1 VSETVSRGR
10 DASGRADARA
20 AAGLS
25 VPAGP
30 EPGRGGRRR
39 RRRVV
44 VAGAAAVV
52 AAAGVAVAV
61 TGPFAG
67 AGHAGGGPAAGG
79 YRTSVS
85 AIARRLLQSQTNVPA
100 TLGYAGSYTVAGHGG
115 GTITWL
121 PAPGR
126 VIGQGQVLY
135 RVGNGTPVV
144 LLYGRVPAWRALSA
158 GVHGADVR
166 QLNRALIALGCA
178 TGAQLDP
185 ASKYF
190 TAATGYALERLQAR
204 LGLPQTGTLP
214 LGQAVFVPSAIRV
227 TTVPAS
233 LGAPA
238 AGVVLA
244 ATSARHVVTIALDAA
259 QQSLVKAGDKVR
271 ITLPAGRVTAG
282 VVASVGK
289 VATGGTSP
297 KVTVTVTLK
306 HPQAAGGL
314 DQAPVTVSITTA
326 TAPGALVVP
335 VNALLA
341 RASGGYA
348 VEEVTAGGRHHLVPV
363 RLGLFDDAAGLVQ
376 VTGAGLAA
384 GQRIVV
390 PAS

>member
-1 VSETVSRGR
+1 MSETVSRGR
-10 DASGRADARA
+10 DASRRADTRA
-20 AAGLS
+20 AAGMS

-30 EPGRGGRRR
+30 DPGRGGRRR

-44 VAGAAAVV
+44 LAGAAAVV

-61 TGPFAG
+61 AGPFAG
-67 AGHAGGGPAAGG
+67 AGHAGGGAAASG
-79 YRTSVS
+79 YPTALS
-85 AIARRLLQSQTNVPA
+85 AITQRLLQSQTSVSA
-100 TLGYAGSYTVAGHGG
+100 TLGYAGSYTVTGHGG
-115 GTITWL
+115 TLTWL

-144 LLYGRVPAWRALSA
+144 LLYGRVPAWRALAA

-166 QLNRALIALGCA
+166 QLNRALVALGCA

-204 LGLPQTGTLP
+204 LGLPQTGALP

-227 TTVPAS
+227 TTVPGA
-233 LGAPA
+233 LGAAA
-238 AGVVLA
+238 AGAVLA

-259 QQSLVKAGDKVR
+259 QQSEVQAGDTVA
-271 ITLPAGRVTAG
+271 ITLPDGRVTPG
-282 VVASVGK
+282 VVATVGK
-289 VATGGTSP
+289 VATGGASP
-297 KVTVTVTLK
+297 KVTVTVALT
-306 HPQAAGGL
+306 HPRVAGAL
-314 DQAPVTVSITTA
+314 DQAPVTVAITTA
-326 TAPGALVVP
+326 TVKHALVVP
-335 VNALLA
+335 VTALLA
-341 RASGGYA
+341 RPGGYA
-348 VEEVTAGGRHHLVPV
+348 VEEAGPAGRHHLVPV

-376 VTGAGLAA
+376 VSGPGLAA

-390 PAS
+390 PAP